1 MDAAGRAVLRPYLTA
16 LALLRLTGNLP
27 ACPIGME
34 VGSGSHYL
42 GRTLLAQ
49 GHELW
54 LMLAQYV
61 KPYVK
66 SEKSRASQCTS
77 F

>member
-1 MDAAGRAVLRPYLTA
+1 MDAAGRAVLRPHLTE
-16 LALLRLTGNLP
+16 LALLRLAANLP
-27 ACPIGME
+27 ACPIGRE
-34 VGSGSHYL
+34 ACSGSLYL

-54 LMLAQYV
+54 LMPPKCV

-66 SEKSRASQCTS
+66 SEKSRVSQCTS
-77 F
+77 L